1 MPIAN
6 LQTYRSIALR
16 VRSTVFGAQGL
27 AAFMENAVAARL
39 KQKCGFEAIQPAAS
53 GPADVILDLT
63 ITKHARGG
71 DGWIRNQ
78 NQVVMDTLLVL
89 SDGQDGD
96 LLGTASIHGKS
107 SGTVVNNAPQENE
120 AIDVIARTVADV
132 LWKSGCGGPR
142 VARAPAPV
150 PDQGSGGTVGTGSA
164 GTGTGSGGTVG
175 PAPADESRRAEAEGL
190 NNQGKEK
197 LFAADTRGA
206 LALFQQANSV
216 LPDPKYQFNVCLA
229 FGAMERWDD
238 ATAACK
244 HARAM
249 NPSEKLAAKIDQR
262 LDGLKQRQ

>member
-39 KQKCGFEAIQPAAS
+39 KQKCGFESIAPAAN
-53 GPADVILDLT
+53 GAADVILDLT

-71 DGWIRNQ
+71 DGWIRNS

-96 LLGTASIHGKS
+96 LLGTAAIHGKS

-142 VARAPAPV
+142 IARAPTPV
-150 PDQGSGGTVGTGSA
+150 PDQGSGAGSGSAVVGTGS
-164 GTGTGSGGTVG
+164 GSAG
-175 PAPADESRRAEAEGL
+175 PATPDESRRAEAEGL

-197 LFAADTRGA
+197 LFAADTGGA
-206 LALFQQANSV
+206 LALFQQANGV

-229 FGAMERWDD
+229 FGAMERWDE
-238 ATAACK
+238 ATSACK
-244 HARAM
+244 QARAM

>member
-27 AAFMENAVAARL
+27 AQFMENAVAARL
-39 KQKCGFEAIQPAAS
+39 KQKCGFEAIQPVAQGA
-53 GPADVILDLT
+53 ADVILDLT
-63 ITKHARGG
+63 ITKHSRGG
-71 DGWIRNQ
+71 DGWIRNS

-96 LLGTASIHGKS
+96 LLGTAAIHGKS

-120 AIDVIARTVADV
+120 AIDVIAKTVADV

-142 VARAPAPV
+142 IARAPT
-150 PDQGSGGTVGTGSA
+150 PDPGAGSGS
-164 GTGTGSGGTVG
+164 GTGSGSAGSGSTG
-175 PAPADESRRAEAEGL
+175 PATPDESRRAEAEGI

-197 LFAADTRGA
+197 LFAADTAGA

-229 FGAMERWDD
+229 LGAMERWDE
-238 ATAACK
+238 ATNACK
-244 HARAM
+244 QARAM

>member
-27 AAFMENAVAARL
+27 ATFMENAVAQKL
-39 KQKCGFEAIQPAAS
+39 KQKCGFATIQPAAQ

-71 DGWIRNQ
+71 DGWIRNE

-120 AIDVIARTVADV
+120 AIDVIAGTVADV

-142 VARAPAPV
+142 IARAPVPV
-150 PDQGSGGTVGTGSA
+150 PDPGPGTGSGSAQPGTGSA
-164 GTGTGSGGTVG
+164 G
-175 PAPADESRRAEAEGL
+175 PATPDESRRAEAEGI

-197 LFAADTRGA
+197 LFAADTAGA

-238 ATAACK
+238 ATAACRQ
-244 HARAM
+244 ARAM

-262 LDGLKQRQ
+262 LEGLKQRQ